1 MNRLK
6 LSRVA
11 QPQSAP
17 PRAKNI
23 SMRIV
28 SLLPSAT
35 EILYAL
41 GVGDEVVGVTHE
53 CDFPPE
59 AARKPA
65 LIKPRVDPTAAPAE
79 IDRQV
84 SELVARGES
93 IYAVDGDLLA
103 SLAPDL
109 IVTQDLCHV
118 CAASPDDLATA
129 LSRFSRPP
137 RVLTLTPHSLDD
149 VWQDIIRA
157 GEATDTLPRAESLA
171 ADLKARVQAVASITA
186 STDAEVFS
194 AARTAASTTASAA
207 PQTVAQFTVRPRVA
221 CLEWLDPLY
230 VGGHWVP
237 EMVAIAGGEDVLG
250 RAGHPS
256 FKVTAD
262 DVAQSNADIIL
273 VMLCGYNA
281 KRNAA
286 EFQYAKIPSSWQ
298 NLPAIR
304 NRRIFAVDANSHF
317 SRPGPR
323 LADGVELLAHLFNPQ
338 RPQPHLPAA
347 TYVEL

>member
-1 MNRLK
+1 
-6 LSRVA
+6 
-11 QPQSAP
+11 
-17 PRAKNI
+17 
-23 SMRIV
+23 MRIV

-41 GVGDEVVGVTHE
+41 GAGDQVVGITHE

-59 AARKPA
+59 AAGKPA

-93 IYAVDGDLLA
+93 IYAVDADLLA

-157 GEATDTLPRAESLA
+157 GDATNTRPRAESLA
-171 ADLKARVQAVASITA
+171 AELKATVQAVASITA
-186 STDAEVFS
+186 STNVRASS
-194 AARTAASTTASAA
+194 AAQAAASAA
-207 PQTVAQFTVRPRVA
+207 PQTVARSAIRPRVA

-256 FKVTAD
+256 FKVSAD
-262 DVAQSNADIIL
+262 DVAQSNADVIV

-281 KRNAA
+281 KRNSA
-286 EFQYAKIPSSWQ
+286 EFQSAKILQSWQ

-338 RPQPHLPAA
+338 RSQAHPPAA
-347 TYVEL
+347 AYVKL

>member
-1 MNRLK
+1 
-6 LSRVA
+6 
-11 QPQSAP
+11 
-17 PRAKNI
+17 
-23 SMRIV
+23 MRIV

-41 GVGDEVVGVTHE
+41 GVGDQIVGITHE

-59 AARKPA
+59 VQGKPA
-65 LIKPRVDPTAAPAE
+65 LIKPRVDPTLAPAE

-84 SELVARGES
+84 SDLVARGES
-93 IYAVDGDLLA
+93 IYAVDADLLA

-129 LSRFSRPP
+129 LTRFARAP

-149 VWQDIIRA
+149 VWQDIIRT
-157 GEATDTLPRAESLA
+157 GGATNTRPRAEALA
-171 ADLKARVQAVASITA
+171 AELKAKGQAVASITA
-186 STDAEVFS
+186 SVEASTNVPAFA
-194 AARTAASTTASAA
+194 AARAAGSNTAPSANTRASAA
-207 PQTVAQFTVRPRVA
+207 TRTPARPRVA
-221 CLEWLDPLY
+221 CLEWLDPIY
-230 VGGHWVP
+230 VGGHWIP
-237 EMVAIAGGEDVLG
+237 EMVAIAGGVDVLG

-256 FKVTAD
+256 FKVSAD
-262 DVAQSNADIIL
+262 DVARSNADVII
-273 VMLCGYNA
+273 VMLCGYDA
-281 KRNAA
+281 KRNAK
-286 EFQYAKIPSSWQ
+286 EFRATKIPSNWE

-323 LADGVELLAHLFNPQ
+323 LADGLQLLAHLFNPRQ
-338 RPQPHLPAA
+338 FQLPLPADA
-347 TYVEL
+347 YVKL

>member
-1 MNRLK
+1 
-6 LSRVA
+6 
-11 QPQSAP
+11 
-17 PRAKNI
+17 
-23 SMRIV
+23 MRIV

-41 GVGDEVVGVTHE
+41 GVGDQVVGITHE

-59 AARKPA
+59 AAGKPA

-93 IYAVDGDLLA
+93 IYAVDADLLA

-129 LSRFSRPP
+129 LSRFPRPP

-157 GEATDTLPRAESLA
+157 GDATNTRPRAESLA
-171 ADLKARVQAVASITA
+171 AELKARVQAIASITA
-186 STDAEVFS
+186 STTVRASS
-194 AARTAASTTASAA
+194 AAQAAASAA
-207 PQTVAQFTVRPRVA
+207 QAAARSAIRPRVA

-256 FKVTAD
+256 FKVSAD
-262 DVAQSNADIIL
+262 DVAQSNADVIV

-286 EFQYAKIPSSWQ
+286 EFQSAKIPQSWQ

-338 RPQPHLPAA
+338 RSQAHPPAA
-347 TYVEL
+347 AYVKL

>member
-1 MNRLK
+1 
-6 LSRVA
+6 
-11 QPQSAP
+11 
-17 PRAKNI
+17 
-23 SMRIV
+23 MRIV

-41 GVGDEVVGVTHE
+41 GVGDQVVGITHE
-53 CDFPPE
+53 CDYPPE
-59 AARKPA
+59 VAGKPA
-65 LIKPRVDPTAAPAE
+65 LIKPRMDPTAAPAE

-93 IYAVDGDLLA
+93 IYAVDADLLA

-109 IVTQDLCHV
+109 IVTQGLCHV

-157 GEATDTLPRAESLA
+157 GEATNTRPRAESLA
-171 ADLKARVQAVASITA
+171 VELKARVQAVACITA
-186 STDAEVFS
+186 STDAH
-194 AARTAASTTASAA
+194 ASTTAKAPAGAIAA
-207 PQTVAQFTVRPRVA
+207 PQSAVRPRVA

-256 FKVTAD
+256 FKVSAD
-262 DVAQSNADIIL
+262 DVAQSNADVIL

-281 KRNAA
+281 KRNAQ
-286 EFQYAKIPSSWQ
+286 EFNAAKIPKSWQ
-298 NLPAIR
+298 NLPAIL

-323 LADGVELLAHLFNPQ
+323 LADGVELLAYLFNPQ
-338 RPQPHLPAA
+338 RPQPHPPAA
-347 TYVEL
+347 TYVKL